1 VRVEAA
7 SARALYA
14 GARSYRPVKTILQ
27 HSLDTQPLPAPEA
40 PATTGTTHKNVRG
53 RDYYH

>member
-1 VRVEAA
+1 
-7 SARALYA
+7 
-14 GARSYRPVKTILQ
+14 VKTILQ
-27 HSLDTQPLPAPEA
+27 HNLDTQPLPAPEG